1 MEYEDCKYEIVLR
14 FPGDRRAIPDSEGQF
29 YFDLC
34 QDLKKELHEL
44 RQTIKENHRG
54 DLIGVM
60 ASKVCSL
67 MDEIEGYKQ
76 AISVAM
82 SERDDYCDQL
92 TNLMRTCNCSRNQEG
107 V

>member
-44 RQTIKENHRG
+44 REAVKSNYKG
-54 DLIGVM
+54 DLIGTM
-60 ASKVCSL
+60 AERVCSL
-67 MDEIEGYKQ
+67 MDEVEGYKQ

-82 SERDDYCDQL
+82 DERDEYEKQL
-92 TNLMRTCNCSRNQEG
+92 REVITKSMEG
-107 V
+107 K